1 MVRDY
6 RKCSPEV
13 GSGVHSL
20 HPITTK
26 LHLKMSL
33 ENLVKDI
40 PLIADD
46 SWTYGDLMEVE
57 SRILKVLQPKLILD
71 PTPRFDRLSDS
82 GASWKLDFDL
92 RGMRKKRLRQLSETV
107 VTATN
112 KLSCKRIC
120 VDRVPEASGYRM
132 GEPGSVSGDVTL
144 QHVHERTLAQDVISN
159 DLLTSRPRNFMQEG
173 LPSNLALQQSKLHV
187 GVGAG
192 TGVNSTSG
200 CNPFVQDALSY
211 NSNLNS
217 TGLHGKMET
226 QDGQLRE
233 LSSTNKRAMVGGD
246 GAQQRSEYIDN
257 LQQGPDMQWRNSLLQ
272 QQANARGIQYA
283 SNGGQR
289 QSHLV
294 REGIPGQ
301 DIATSVAMGQHGLRS
316 SANGENNGMAFD
328 ISEVG
333 RIKND
338 MSMLESEGMD
348 RLQQRIQPN
357 SLVRPGSMPGWNNLS
372 QQVEK
377 KEEQLQKRKTVQS
390 PRVSAGSLSQSPL
403 SARPTEMPGVSFNSY
418 AAIPSAS
425 PPVLS
430 QREKS
435 GVTSMASIPRAQS
448 VTSSANDT
456 MQHQHQVQTTGKR
469 RSNSLPKTPAMSGVG
484 SPASVSNASIPMNA
498 ASPSVGTPQLADHI
512 VLNKF
517 SKIEMVTM
525 RHQLNRRKT
534 KVDELSRKPHMF
546 FPQHVSACLSSLETN
561 DNIEDDSVKSL
572 SKSVVGGSAN
582 SYKIRVLSFVQAEHA
597 SQAPV
602 IPRGRTRMIMSEK
615 PNEGTIAM
623 HYGDVDNDDYLRA
636 EDYLPTLPNSHSA
649 DLLATQFQVLM
660 IRDGY
665 IMECDIIQSRP
676 PNVASN
682 SQPSAPATPST
693 NSAADMQQFSEAVS
707 GQQQSEVKNPAMGAN
722 LAANSPVNALPS
734 ATMLPPGNQLAHQIS
749 QGLLA
754 SGLVPAGQQH
764 LDSQALRQQQ
774 LPSQNQHSLVQQH
787 PHIQRSVMM
796 PPAPLSQLNTYGQN
810 QSLQVGNNQMMGK
823 PPTPLLQQQ
832 SHMQQSQMPRK
843 MMVGGVGPAIGSG
856 MVGLGGLNSVVGTGA
871 GRTMGGTG
879 IPASIGN
886 MQGIG
891 NLGQNSFA
899 MSQAIHPGMFSTQQA
914 HAILAQR
921 LRMSRQAMLPGT
933 QSLVGGMP
941 GTRQIHHPGAPG
953 LSILGNRGSMNTMQ
967 RTAMAAPK
975 LMAGAGQPSQQQFSQ
990 QQQQQ
995 LLQQQQQQQQQM
1007 QQQQLQQQQQMP
1019 QQQFS
1024 QQQQQQFM
1032 QQQQQLMQQQQRL
1045 QPQQLQQP
1053 QEISPLQA
1061 ALSPPQVSSPST
1073 MVIPQALSQSLAQQ
1087 ASPHISSGAMHPMS
1101 GGNVDPG
1108 PASPQLSSQTLGS
1121 VGSVTNS
1128 SHDLQGVNKSNS

>member
-1 MVRDY
+1 MGVVSFKISRTGSRFTSKPKSLPFSDSAVEPGSAVSGAVDEPPATASSAPKLDWRDEDTGGISGLSLSSKGHNLPSEAEVSFILNLYQDGFSITKPKENENGNHLLQQDDSKLLFPYDRSSESLLSAIESGHLPGDLLDDIPCNYIDGGVICEVRDY

-71 PTPRFDRLSDS
+71 PTPRLDRLSDS

-92 RGMRKKRLRQLSETV
+92 RGMKKKRLRQLSETV
-107 VTATN
+107 VTTTN
-112 KLSCKRIC
+112 KLSSKRIC
-120 VDRVPEASGYRM
+120 VDRVPETSGYRM

-144 QHVHERTLAQDVISN
+144 QRVHERTMAQDVISN
-159 DLLTSRPRNFMQEG
+159 DLLTSRSRNFMQEG

-187 GVGAG
+187 AVGAG
-192 TGVNSTSG
+192 NQIIVQDPLTGVNSTSG
-200 CNPFVQDALSY
+200 CNASVLDVLSY
-211 NSNLNS
+211 NNNLNS

-226 QDGQLRE
+226 QDGQLRQV
-233 LSSTNKRAMVGGD
+233 SNTNKRAVVGGD

-272 QQANARGIQYA
+272 QQANARVIQYA

-301 DIATSVAMGQHGLRS
+301 DIATSVAIGQHGLRS

-338 MSMLESEGMD
+338 MTMLESEGMD

-357 SLVRPGSMPGWNNLS
+357 SLVRPGFTPGWNNLS

-377 KEEQLQKRKTVQS
+377 KEEQLQKRKTVRS

-403 SARPTEMPGVSFNSY
+403 SARPTEMPGVLFNNY

-435 GVTSMASIPRAQS
+435 GVTSMASVPRAQS

-456 MQHQHQVQTTGKR
+456 MQQQHQVQTTGKR
-469 RSNSLPKTPAMSGVG
+469 RSNSLPKTSAMSGVG

-498 ASPSVGTPQLADHI
+498 ASPSVGTPQQADHI
-512 VLNKF
+512 VLDKF

-534 KVDELSRKPHMF
+534 KVDELSRKPHIF
-546 FPQHVSACLSSLETN
+546 FPQHVSTCLSSLETN
-561 DNIEDDSVKSL
+561 ENIEDDSVKSL

-582 SYKIRVLSFVQAEHA
+582 SYKIRVLSFVQAEHT

-602 IPRGRTRMIMSEK
+602 ISRGRTRMIMSEK

-649 DLLATQFQVLM
+649 DLLAAQFQVLM

-665 IMECDIIQSRP
+665 IMECDIIQTRP

-693 NSAADMQQFSEAVS
+693 NSAADTQQFSEAVS
-707 GQQQSEVKNPAMGAN
+707 GQQQSEVIEIIQLWVSN
-722 LAANSPVNALPS
+722 LAANSSRESPTKCHNVTSWKPTCPS
-734 ATMLPPGNQLAHQIS
+734 DFSRLI
-749 QGLLA
+749 
-754 SGLVPAGQQH
+754 GQWF
-764 LDSQALRQQQ
+764 S
-774 LPSQNQHSLVQQH
+774 SS
-787 PHIQRSVMM
+787 
-796 PPAPLSQLNTYGQN
+796 
-810 QSLQVGNNQMMGK
+810 
-823 PPTPLLQQQ
+823 
-832 SHMQQSQMPRK
+832 
-843 MMVGGVGPAIGSG
+843 
-856 MVGLGGLNSVVGTGA
+856 
-871 GRTMGGTG
+871 RTT
-879 IPASIGN
+879 
-886 MQGIG
+886 
-891 NLGQNSFA
+891 
-899 MSQAIHPGMFSTQQA
+899 
-914 HAILAQR
+914 
-921 LRMSRQAMLPGT
+921 
-933 QSLVGGMP
+933 
-941 GTRQIHHPGAPG
+941 APG
-953 LSILGNRGSMNTMQ
+953 LSSSS
-967 RTAMAAPK
+967 TAAIAFSESTLACTATPTYPEICHDAASSTFAVEYLWAEPE
-975 LMAGAGQPSQQQFSQ
+975 LAGREQPNDGQ
-990 QQQQQ
+990 
-995 LLQQQQQQQQQM
+995 
-1007 QQQQLQQQQQMP
+1007 
-1019 QQQFS
+1019 
-1024 QQQQQQFM
+1024 
-1032 QQQQQLMQQQQRL
+1032 
-1045 QPQQLQQP
+1045 
-1053 QEISPLQA
+1053 
-1061 ALSPPQVSSPST
+1061 T
-1073 MVIPQALSQSLAQQ
+1073 
-1087 ASPHISSGAMHPMS
+1087 
-1101 GGNVDPG
+1101 
-1108 PASPQLSSQTLGS
+1108 
-1121 VGSVTNS
+1121 
-1128 SHDLQGVNKSNS
+1128 SNSTTAAAITHAAASDAEEDDDGRCGTRHWEWFGWPGRPEWCSGYRGR